1 MKIIPSVIGG
11 GASRAEF
18 LIFNKI
24 KKSKIP
30 GFAFHSLLLSEHQVN
45 PTGEADFVI
54 VSPKG
59 LIVIEVKGGGVGRD
73 ADGWVF
79 TGRHGVAREQRG
91 PFAQAT
97 QAIWSLIKL
106 LRRENVGHQAEKI
119 SFGHAV
125 AFPQC
130 EFSEESVEWDRAYI
144 WDAKREASES
154 FDDWLDG
161 VFAYWQNQTGKGLAS
176 GDCVAALARAMR
188 PFFNHVQTLAS
199 KVGEVEHNMLKL
211 TEEQLEKLEMLELNE
226 RVVCLGGA
234 GTGKT
239 VLAVETARALGADHN
254 RVVLTCQNPALAS
267 FLRSRLEGE
276 ESVEVIPFEEL
287 NGLRRPAEVL
297 IIDEAQD
304 VLDSDGLATADRA
317 VEGGLQG
324 GRWRIFLDP
333 NTQAS
338 FSKRYDAGLLAQL
351 QQNGVTAYLKKN
363 CRNTS
368 DVVMNIQL
376 MTGADPG
383 VATLGPGPGVD
394 TVVYRSVTEAAT
406 LAEENLRA
414 LLNQG
419 VTPSDISLLSP
430 LSFEKSTFA
439 HFPSDLTDRIVILDT
454 HTAKDWPLDEL
465 SFATI
470 EDFKG
475 FENRFLLISDLDDV
489 TSGPQAVAALYVGM
503 SRARISLWLA
513 MTESAREQ
521 LEPVMSR
528 HARELNE
535 GDGAA

>member
-1 MKIIPSVIGG
+1 MKIIPTVIGE

-24 KKSKIP
+24 KQSKIP

-45 PTGEADFVI
+45 PTGEADFVV

-59 LIVIEVKGGGVGRD
+59 LIVIEVKGGGVARD

-79 TGRHGVAREQRG
+79 TGRHGVKREVRG

-97 QAIWSLIKL
+97 QALWSLIEL
-106 LRRENVGHQAEKI
+106 LRREKVGHQAEKI

-144 WDAKREASES
+144 WDAERETSES
-154 FDDWLDG
+154 FDDWLEG
-161 VFAYWQNQTGKGLAS
+161 VFAYWQNQSGKSLAS
-176 GDCVAALARAMR
+176 PDCVSALARAMR

-254 RVVLTCQNPALAS
+254 RVVLSCQNPVLAS

-287 NGLRRPAEVL
+287 NGLRRPAKVL

-304 VLDSDGLATADRA
+304 VLDSDGLATVDRA
-317 VEGGLQG
+317 VEGGLKG
-324 GRWRIFLDP
+324 GWWRIFLDP

-351 QQNGVTAYLKKN
+351 LQNGVPASLKKN

-376 MTGADPG
+376 MTGADLG

-394 TVVYRSVTEAAT
+394 TDVYRSVAEAAA
-406 LAEENLRA
+406 LAEEKLRA

-430 LSFEKSTFA
+430 LTFEKSTFA
-439 HFPSDLTDRIVILDT
+439 HLPADLTDQIVILDT
-454 HTAKDWPLDEL
+454 RTASHWPLDEL

-470 EDFKG
+470 EDFKV
-475 FENRFLLISDLDDV
+475 LK
-489 TSGPQAVAALYVGM
+489 
-503 SRARISLWLA
+503 
-513 MTESAREQ
+513 
-521 LEPVMSR
+521 
-528 HARELNE
+528 
-535 GDGAA
+535 

>member
-1 MKIIPSVIGG
+1 MKIIPTVIG

-18 LIFNKI
+18 LIFGKI

-30 GFAFHSLLLSEHQVN
+30 GFAFHSLLLSEHQIN

-59 LIVIEVKGGGVGRD
+59 LIVIEVKGGGVRRD
-73 ADGWVF
+73 ADGWAF
-79 TGRHGVAREQRG
+79 AGRHGVTREVRG
-91 PFAQAT
+91 PFQQAT
-97 QAIWSLIKL
+97 QALWSLVKL
-106 LRRENVGHQAEKI
+106 LKRENVGHQLDRI

-130 EFSEESVEWDRAYI
+130 EFSEQSVEWDRTYI
-144 WDAKREASES
+144 WDAERETSES

-161 VFAYWQNQTGKGLAS
+161 VFSHWQNQSGKGLAN
-176 GDCVAALARAMR
+176 GDCVAALAGAMR
-188 PFFNHVQTLAS
+188 PFFNLVQTLAS
-199 KVGEVEHNMLKL
+199 RVDEVEHNMHQL
-211 TEEQLEKLEMLELNE
+211 TEEQLSRLEILELEE
-226 RVVCLGGA
+226 RVICLGGA

-239 VLAVETARALGADHN
+239 VLAVEAARLLAADHN
-254 RVVLTCQNPALAS
+254 RVVFTCQNPVLAS
-267 FLRSRLEGE
+267 FLRSRLEDEKG
-276 ESVEVIPFEEL
+276 VEVIPFAEL
-287 NGLRRPAEVL
+287 DGLRRPAEVL

-304 VLDSDGLATADRA
+304 VLDSDGLATVDRA

-333 NTQAS
+333 NAQAA
-338 FSKRYDAGLLAQL
+338 FSKRYDPGVLAQL
-351 QQNGVTAYLKKN
+351 QQHGVTALLSVN

-376 MTGADPG
+376 MTGADVG

-394 TVVYRSVTEAAT
+394 TVAYRSVAEAAA
-406 LAEENLRA
+406 LAEEKLRA
-414 LLNQG
+414 LLNGG
-419 VTPSDISLLSP
+419 VSPSDISLLSP
-430 LSFEKSTFA
+430 LSFEESTFA
-439 HFPSDLTDRIVILDT
+439 HLPADLTDRIVILDT
-454 HTAKDWPLDEL
+454 RTASDWPLDEL

-489 TSGPQAVAALYVGM
+489 TSGPQAAATLYVGM

-521 LEPVMSR
+521 LEPVISR